1 MKKYILYILFSHTV
15 VYKCLQPNAT
25 SGQRTLCS
33 IGYKI
38 MLQCICAC
46 VYSCCCRAACSSPA
60 VLCTYGRSADP
71 ETVWVEWVAT
81 RIGSEYDATF
91 RSGKKP
97 ETEDLWSTLNLL
109 ICALADR
116 NSHYIK
122 VNGVNGEIPQRH
134 NWTVLQIH

>member
-1 MKKYILYILFSHTV
+1 MQLV
-15 VYKCLQPNAT
+15 DRV
-25 SGQRTLCS
+25 CS

-71 ETVWVEWVAT
+71 ETLWVEWVAT

-91 RSGKKP
+91 RSGKKA

-134 NWTVLQIH
+134 NWTVLQVH